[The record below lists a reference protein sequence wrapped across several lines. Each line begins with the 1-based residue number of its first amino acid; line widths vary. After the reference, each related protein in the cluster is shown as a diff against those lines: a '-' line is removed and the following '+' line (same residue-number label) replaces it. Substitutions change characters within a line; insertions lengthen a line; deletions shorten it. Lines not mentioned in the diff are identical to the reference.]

1 MRYQAVIFDLDGV
14 ICHTDEY
21 HYMAWKEIAGE
32 LEIPFSRATNDRMRG
47 IDRMAS
53 LDVLLEGSDRVF
65 SAETKENYANKKNL
79 IYRNLLNNLSP
90 KNLDEDV
97 KEALAAVRSAGLKLA
112 IGSSSK
118 NTKFILQRLGLGTYF
133 DAVADGTDVAHAKP
147 NPEVFLI
154 AAQRMAVEPGACLVV
169 EDAISGIL
177 AAKAAGMDAAVIGGA
192 RESGL
197 AKYKLNRLTDLLDII
212 EMENKENSDVKS

>member
-21 HYMAWKEIAGE
+21 HYMAWKEIADE
-32 LEIPFSRATNDRMRG
+32 LKIPYGRAINDRMRG

-53 LDVLLEGSDRVF
+53 LEVLLESGDMIF
-65 SAETKENYANKKNL
+65 SAEMKEHYANKKNM

-90 KNLDEDV
+90 KNLDSDV
-97 KEALAAVRSAGLKLA
+97 KETLEAVRTAGLKMA

-118 NTKFILQRLGLGTYF
+118 NTKFILDRLGLDTFF
-133 DAVADGTDVAHAKP
+133 DAVSDGTDVTHSKP
-147 NPEVFLI
+147 DPEVFLI
-154 AAQRMAVEPGACLVV
+154 AAARMRVEPKVCMVV

-177 AAKAAGMDAAVIGGA
+177 AAQAAGMDSAAIGDAG
-192 RESGL
+192 ESGL
-197 AKYKLNRLTDLLDII
+197 AKYRLNKLSDLLKIVLALD
-212 EMENKENSDVKS
+212 EEN

>member
-21 HYMAWKEIAGE
+21 HYLAWKEIAGE
-32 LEIPFSRATNDRMRG
+32 LKIPYSREINDRMRG

-53 LDVLLEGSDRVF
+53 LDVLLEGSDMTF
-65 SAETKENYANKKNL
+65 SAEMKDHYANKKNM

-90 KNLDEDV
+90 KNLDPDV
-97 KEALAAVRSAGLKLA
+97 METLTGVRAGGLKLA

-118 NTKFILQRLGLGTYF
+118 NTKFILDRLGLGTFF
-133 DAVADGTDVAHAKP
+133 DAVSDGTDVTHAKP

-154 AAQRMAVEPGACLVV
+154 AAKRMAVDPKACLVV

-177 AAKAAGMDAAVIGGA
+177 AAKAAGMDAAAIGEA
-192 RESGL
+192 SESGL
-197 AKYKLNRLTDLLDII
+197 AKYKLKRLSDLLKIIIKIDI
-212 EMENKENSDVKS
+212 E

>member
-21 HYMAWKEIAGE
+21 HYMAWKEIAEE
-32 LEIPFSRATNDRMRG
+32 LKIPYSQAINDRMRG

-53 LDVLLEGSDRVF
+53 LQVLLEGSNKIF
-65 SAETKENYANKKNL
+65 SPEMKEQYANKKNM
-79 IYRNLLNNLSP
+79 IYRDFLNNLSP
-90 KNLDEDV
+90 NNLEPDV
-97 KEALAAVRSAGLKLA
+97 KETLDAIRAEGYKMA

-118 NTKFILQRLGLGTYF
+118 NTKFILGRLGLDTFF
-133 DAVADGTDVAHAKP
+133 DAVSDGTDVSHAKP

-154 AAQRMAVEPGACLVV
+154 AAKRMAVNPNACLVV

-177 AAKAAGMDAAVIGGA
+177 AAKAAGMDAAAIGEAG
-192 RESGL
+192 ESGL
-197 AKYKLNRLTDLLDII
+197 AKYKLTRLSDLLKIMDAVDK
-212 EMENKENSDVKS
+212 EKTDVEN